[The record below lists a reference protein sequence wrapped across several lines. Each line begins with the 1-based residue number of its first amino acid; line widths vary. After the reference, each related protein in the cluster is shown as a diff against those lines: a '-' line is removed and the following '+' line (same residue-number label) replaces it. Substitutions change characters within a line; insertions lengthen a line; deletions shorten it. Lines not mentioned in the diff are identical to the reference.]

1 MRAYTTFIPAGA
13 RLQAAARRTAGAA
26 GLAALSLIASCT
38 TATEV
43 LEVKDP
49 DIVNPTDVQSV
60 AGANAVRLGA
70 LAAVVLMASGCNPT
84 VKVEAPDKPIEI
96 NLNVRIEQEV
106 RVKID
111 RELDQVFD
119 KNPELFGLPK
129 EKKL

>member
-1 MRAYTTFIPAGA
+1 MSERKTIRP
-13 RLQAAARRTAGAA
+13 
-26 GLAALSLIASCT
+26 
-38 TATEV
+38 
-43 LEVKDP
+43 
-49 DIVNPTDVQSV
+49 
-60 AGANAVRLGA
+60 VRVGA
-70 LAAVVLMASGCNPT
+70 LAAAVLMASGCNPT

-129 EKKL
+129 EKKP